1 MSKIDNQSIKICI
14 NNWLH
19 DSSELNQPYSQFFQ
33 SAEIELY
40 VLHIGLS
47 IQLTIVRKK
56 SWNELD
62 WFLKG
67 CFHTMITLVQQVA
80 VYSNIVHPP

>member
-1 MSKIDNQSIKICI
+1 MSKIDNQSIKIFI
-14 NNWLH
+14 HNWLH
-19 DSSELNQPYSQFFQ
+19 GSSEINQHYSQFFQ
-33 SAEIELY
+33 SAKIELY
-40 VLHIGLS
+40 VLHIDLS

-67 CFHTMITLVQQVA
+67 CSL
-80 VYSNIVHPP
+80 S